1 MLTQNWVQPVPGSQI
16 VGKTQKFRA
25 RENGGRAG
33 KSFLPFFF
41 LFALSQFSGPDY
53 LRAWKRLNWVVPL
66 ISLTVREICFK
77 QTSFYRGT
85 RVVASRS
92 IGCFLRVPLT
102 FTPFCLRR
110 FFKLECLT
118 LILIPLPIAF
128 YSNCKSP
135 IKLQYSHQ
143 FTFQTISRFPGNQDY
158 KDTDDHGD
166 DYCDDDDDDDDD
178 DNNDDDDD
186 HHCNLM

>member
-1 MLTQNWVQPVPGSQI
+1 M
-16 VGKTQKFRA
+16 GKTQKFRA

-53 LRAWKRLNWVVPL
+53 LKAWKRLNWVVPL
-66 ISLTVREICFK
+66 ISLNVREICFK
-77 QTSFYRGT
+77 QTSFYWET
-85 RVVASRS
+85 WEVESRS

-118 LILIPLPIAF
+118 LFLIPLPIAF
-128 YSNCKSP
+128 YSNSKSP
-135 IKLQYSHQ
+135 SKLIIVQSSVCLPNYQSVPWEWIIN
-143 FTFQTISRFPGNQDY
+143 FKI
-158 KDTDDHGD
+158 
-166 DYCDDDDDDDDD
+166 
-178 DNNDDDDD
+178 
-186 HHCNLM
+186 LMIVGMIIVMMIMMMMMIIMMMMMMITTVT